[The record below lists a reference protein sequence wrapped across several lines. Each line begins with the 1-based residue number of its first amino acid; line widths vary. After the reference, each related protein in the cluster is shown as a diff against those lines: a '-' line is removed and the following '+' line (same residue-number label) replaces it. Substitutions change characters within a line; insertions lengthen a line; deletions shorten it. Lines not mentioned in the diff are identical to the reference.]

1 MKFLTVMR
9 DSRFVFHEDRTPPA
23 GEAIMRRPIDA
34 FLDHFSTL
42 EDRREAGKVLHP
54 APEILFVTLCGV
66 IAGAEGWGDIEDFG
80 VSKLTVLREILPFAH
95 GAPSDDTL
103 RRFFRAVDP
112 GGFREVFVAFV
123 RDLLPQAG
131 ERLIAV
137 DGKTSRRSHDGAARA
152 LHLVSAFAT
161 EARLV
166 LAQTATA
173 EKSNEIT
180 AIPALLAL
188 LDLRGATVSI
198 DAMGC
203 QREIAQQILDGGG
216 HYLLGL
222 KGNQGTLHADVRL
235 FFEQLPPGVTLHTY
249 EEADKGHGRIEI
261 RRCDVTSDIAWLQE
275 QHRWPG
281 LQSIARITAT
291 RLLGETTTTEVR
303 YYLSDDTAGPAHMLA
318 NTRSHWAI
326 ENTLHWTLDMS
337 FGDDA
342 CRIRKANAPLAI
354 ATIRHVALNFLQT
367 ARQPRESIKRLRK
380 KAGWDDDVLKRILKI
395 S

>member
-1 MKFLTVMR
+1 MQ
-9 DSRFVFHEDRTPPA
+9 
-23 GEAIMRRPIDA
+23 RPIDT

-54 APEILFVTLCGV
+54 VPEILLVTLCGV
-66 IAGAEGWGDIEDFG
+66 IAGAEGWEDIEDYG
-80 VSKLTVLREILPFAH
+80 ASKLAVLRDILPFEH

-112 GGFREVFVAFV
+112 CVFREVFVAFV

-137 DGKTSRRSHDGAARA
+137 DGKTSRRSHDGASRA

-180 AIPALLAL
+180 AIPELLAL
-188 LDLRGATVSI
+188 LDLRGAPVSI

-216 HYLLGL
+216 HYLLSL
-222 KGNQGTLHADVRL
+222 KGNQGPLHADVQL
-235 FFEQLPPGVTLHTY
+235 FFEQMPPGGALHTY
-249 EEADKGHGRIEI
+249 EEADKGHGRIAV

-275 QHRWPG
+275 QHAWPG

-291 RLLGETTTTEVR
+291 RIIGDTTTTEVR
-303 YYLSDDTAGPAHMLA
+303 YYISDDMAGPAHTLA
-318 NTRSHWAI
+318 HTRSHWAI

-367 ARQPRESIKRLRK
+367 TKQKRESIKRLRK
-380 KAGWDDDVLKRILKI
+380 KAGWDDDTLKRILKI

>member
-1 MKFLTVMR
+1 MT
-9 DSRFVFHEDRTPPA
+9 
-23 GEAIMRRPIDA
+23 RPIDT
-34 FLDHFSTL
+34 FLDHFCTL
-42 EDRREAGKVLHP
+42 EDKREAGKVLHP
-54 APEILFVTLCGV
+54 VPEILLVTLCGV
-66 IAGAEGWGDIEDFG
+66 IAGAEGWEDIEAYG
-80 VSKLTVLREILPFAH
+80 ASKLTILREILPFAH

-112 GGFREVFVAFV
+112 CGFREVFVAFV

-137 DGKTSRRSHDGAARA
+137 DGKTSRRSYDGASRA

-173 EKSNEIT
+173 AKSNEIT
-180 AIPALLAL
+180 AIPELLAL
-188 LDLRGATVSI
+188 LDLRDATVSI

-222 KGNQGTLHADVRL
+222 KGNQGTLHEDVQL
-235 FFEQLPPGVTLHTY
+235 FFAQPPPGTALQTY
-249 EEADKGHGRIEI
+249 EEVDKGHGRIEM
-261 RRCDVTSDIAWLQE
+261 RRCDVTSEIAWLQE
-275 QHRWPG
+275 QHAWPG
-281 LQSIARITAT
+281 LQSIARLTAT
-291 RLLGETTTTEVR
+291 RIIGDTTTTEVR
-303 YYLSDDTAGPAHMLA
+303 YYLSDDTASPGRMLA

-342 CRIRKANAPLAI
+342 CRIRKDNAPLAI
-354 ATIRHVALNFLQT
+354 ATIRHVALNFLQ
-367 ARQPRESIKRLRK
+367 AAKQKRESIKRLRK
-380 KAGWDDDVLKRILKI
+380 QAGWDDDTLKRILKI